1 MSKTAHL
8 LSGELSQSGP
18 FTTPHPHPDTGPGW
32 GQPPQPRA
40 GGYGGGDSL
49 SPPPIPPSL
58 CPRSRM
64 LRLRDHLCIPLPGT
78 QTMPGTKKLLNK
90 SVLKKVD
97 DGKLL
102 FSGQPSTVQLELDA
116 PGQDTLRT
124 FIGSVRLS
132 FPTCK
137 MG

>member
-1 MSKTAHL
+1 
-8 LSGELSQSGP
+8 
-18 FTTPHPHPDTGPGW
+18 
-32 GQPPQPRA
+32 
-40 GGYGGGDSL
+40 
-49 SPPPIPPSL
+49 
-58 CPRSRM
+58 M